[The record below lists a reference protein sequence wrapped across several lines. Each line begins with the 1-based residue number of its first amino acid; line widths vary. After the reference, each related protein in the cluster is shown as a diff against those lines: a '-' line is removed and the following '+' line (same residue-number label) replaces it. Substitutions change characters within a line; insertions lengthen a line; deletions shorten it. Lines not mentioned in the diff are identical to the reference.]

1 MKAGKMRNQ
10 RGLTLL
16 EVLVAMIIMGI
27 SLLMLLNMTM
37 VALDGND
44 WSNQTTIA
52 AQSMQEK
59 LEQLRSD
66 PDLSPSSGGTDTSQ
80 GVATTWTVTNS
91 GNHLRRV
98 DVEAI
103 WTDIR
108 GHERTNTLTAYVKT
122 DSL

>member
-1 MKAGKMRNQ
+1 MKNQ

-44 WSNQTTIA
+44 WSNQTTMA
-52 AQSMQEK
+52 AQFMQEK

-66 PDLSPSSGGTDTSQ
+66 PDLSPASSGSDTAN
-80 GVATTWTVTNS
+80 GIATEWAVSNT
-91 GNHLRRV
+91 GKHLRRV
-98 DVEAI
+98 DVKAV

-108 GHERTNTLTAYVKT
+108 GYEKTNTLTAYVKT